1 MTDPHAWQPPTGGPR
16 SDGPAAPAPSPVAGP
31 PAGGPSASGPWP
43 APAPPA
49 APRAPGGWTR
59 PTSPGIV
66 PLRPLT
72 VGEILGGAFTVL
84 RRNPRT
90 TFGTA
95 LLAQVVVL
103 VVAVVV
109 TGGVAALAFLRVD
122 SVLPEDREAAT
133 AGAVAVTV
141 AAALVPLALSLVVSA
156 LLQGL
161 FALETSHQVLGRR
174 LRLGGLWRLARGRL
188 AALVGWTALLALA
201 SVLVTAVIVGVVVL
215 GVVLGGEVGG
225 VVAVL
230 VALVLGLG
238 AAVLAAWVLTKT
250 AFVPS
255 VIVLERA
262 PVAAA
267 VRRSW
272 GLTRGGFWRT
282 FGILLLVLVMIQVA
296 AQVVTAP
303 FSFLTPVVLGLFL
316 PTGTEDPT
324 VAIVVTA
331 ALYLVTVIV
340 ASVVGAVGS
349 VVQTA
354 STALLYVDLRIRR
367 EGLDLELARH
377 VELREAGAT
386 DLPDPYR
393 TPEAGPAGA
402 SWASGGAD
410 RPGAPGA
417 PGRR

>member
-1 MTDPHAWQPPTGGPR
+1 MTDPHAWQPPTGGPVPDEAGR
-16 SDGPAAPAPSPVAGP
+16 AVPPAPV
-31 PAGGPSASGPWP
+31 
-43 APAPPA
+43 APPA
-49 APRAPGGWTR
+49 AGSRPAPPPPAPRAGAGWTPPR
-59 PTSPGIV
+59 SPGIV

-72 VGEILGGAFTVL
+72 LGEILGGAFTVL

-103 VVAVVV
+103 VVTVVV

-133 AGAVAVTV
+133 AGAVAITI
-141 AAALVPLALSLVVSA
+141 AAALVPLTLSLVVSA

-161 FALETSHQVLGRR
+161 FALETSQQVLGRR

-201 SVLVTAVIVGVVVL
+201 GVLVAVVVVGVVVL
-215 GVVLGGEVGG
+215 GVALGGEVGA

-238 AAVLAAWVLTKT
+238 AAVLAAWLLTRT

-255 VIVLERA
+255 AIVLERA
-262 PVAAA
+262 PLGVA

-272 GLTRGGFWRT
+272 ALTRGSFWRT

-303 FSFLTPVVLGLFL
+303 FSFLAPVVIGLFL

-354 STALLYVDLRIRR
+354 STALLYVDLRVRR

-377 VELREAGAT
+377 VELREGGAT

-393 TPEAGPAGA
+393 TPEAGPVAG
-402 SWASGGAD
+402 SWTAGGTG

-417 PGRR
+417 PGGR

>member
-1 MTDPHAWQPPTGGPR
+1 MTDPHAWQPPTGGPS
-16 SDGPAAPAPSPVAGP
+16 SDGAAAPVPPPAAGP
-31 PAGGPSASGPWP
+31 PAPGPWP
-43 APAPPA
+43 APPPPA
-49 APRAPGGWTR
+49 APRAPGGWT
-59 PTSPGIV
+59 PPVSPGIV

-103 VVAVVV
+103 VVTVVV

-133 AGAVAVTV
+133 AGAVAITI
-141 AAALVPLALSLVVSA
+141 AAALVPITLSLVVSA

-174 LRLGGLWRLARGRL
+174 LRLAGLWRLARGRL

-201 SVLVTAVIVGVVVL
+201 GVLVAVVVVGVVVL
-215 GVVLGGEVGG
+215 GVALGGEVGG
-225 VVAVL
+225 VVGVL
-230 VALVLGLG
+230 VALALGLG
-238 AAVLAAWVLTKT
+238 AAVLAAWLLTKT

-255 VIVLERA
+255 AIVLERA
-262 PVAAA
+262 PLGLA

-272 GLTRGGFWRT
+272 ALTRGGFWRT

-303 FSFLTPVVLGLFL
+303 FSFLAPVVLGLFL

-340 ASVVGAVGS
+340 ASVVGAVGT

-377 VELREAGAT
+377 VELREGGAT

-402 SWASGGAD
+402 SWAAGGAGH
-410 RPGAPGA
+410 PGAPGA
-417 PGRR
+417 PGGR